1 MDKRSSNVKC
11 EEDWDRPWQSWRR
24 KSHPNLRVNTGNCQ
38 HVIHILVYIYFVFK
52 RAVLKWLMWVT
63 TSDVLVN
70 CCRMFQDV
78 WPGGIER
85 NWRRKKRHSSL
96 NYWMSLLLLKF
107 WTKYL
112 FPSLK
117 CIFLFVTIVIF
128 LYYIL
133 KILIQGNKKELAS
146 DTWSLWTGSW
156 LDDLRCWCM
165 HPIAWE
171 PYAPVST
178 RKREESVTDLW
189 DSSHVCT
196 SLFYRDYRD
205 HVGPEYKPKSSQK
218 CWDQANCKLSP
229 TTLRAVLLQPTT
241 VHI

>member
-1 MDKRSSNVKC
+1 MPCAYDSAIISCNAIVVHVVQKDWERTQQRSNSCWV
-11 EEDWDRPWQSWRR
+11 
-24 KSHPNLRVNTGNCQ
+24 RVVEFG
-38 HVIHILVYIYFVFK
+38 V
-52 RAVLKWLMWVT
+52 
-63 TSDVLVN
+63 
-70 CCRMFQDV
+70 
-78 WPGGIER
+78 
-85 NWRRKKRHSSL
+85 
-96 NYWMSLLLLKF
+96 
-107 WTKYL
+107 
-112 FPSLK
+112 
-117 CIFLFVTIVIF
+117 IFLFVTIVIF

-133 KILIQGNKKELAS
+133 KILIQGNKKELAY

-178 RKREESVTDLW
+178 KKREESITDLW

-196 SLFYRDYRD
+196 SLFYRDYSD
-205 HVGPEYKPKSSQK
+205 HIGPECKPKSSQK